1 MNTPTTTWKL
11 NDSQFT
17 LIDRAKLAWF
27 VLSDNQWTQSKHTAE
42 FECKMAQFV
51 GSKYAV
57 FVANGS
63 LANTLIAM
71 YLRDKHV
78 AMQTGNTVVFP
89 STTWMTS
96 ISPFIREGFD
106 EKFIDV
112 NLENFSMDL
121 NKLEQYLK
129 KSAKHVACVFVTS
142 LLGFNIDINNLLWL
156 RDKYQVT
163 VMIDNCEN
171 TLGISD
177 GKNVSSFVTSTT
189 STYFGHQLQSVE
201 GGFVFTNDPDEYEYF
216 LMARCHGL
224 VRGLPESLR
233 QKHSNPD
240 VDSRFDF
247 SLLGNNFRN
256 TDIHAFI
263 GMLDLKRVNQYRAQ
277 REMFYNLFR
286 NILNK
291 RKVLDMFIMPNIIT
305 LNNDEK
311 IYPFCIPIIL
321 KKHNPAMRDRLI
333 KISHEMGV
341 ETRPICTGNIVRQT
355 PFKNNYRSGAFDG
368 AEHLHH
374 NGFYLGLHGLL
385 NKFQVE
391 KFAETLVANMMPLKF
406 GGQ

>member
-78 AMQTGNTVVFP
+78 A
-89 STTWMTS
+89 
-96 ISPFIREGFD
+96 
-106 EKFIDV
+106 
-112 NLENFSMDL
+112 
-121 NKLEQYLK
+121 
-129 KSAKHVACVFVTS
+129 CVFVTS

-171 TLGISD
+171 TLGISN

-286 NILNK
+286 SILNK

-374 NGFYLGLHGLL
+374 NGFYIGLHGLL